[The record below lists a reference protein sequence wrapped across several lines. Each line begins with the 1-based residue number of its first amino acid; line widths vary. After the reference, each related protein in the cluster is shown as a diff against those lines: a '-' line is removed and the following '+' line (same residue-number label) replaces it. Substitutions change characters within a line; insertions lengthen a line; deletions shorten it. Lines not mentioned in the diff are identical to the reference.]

1 MIKKNKLLIQISL
14 IYLIIGFFNKIFSN
28 DYYGY
33 PFFFIIENC
42 EVALMEKKINR
53 QSSDEILKGREKYKI
68 CMNFVMSLSTTLNG
82 RCMKEE
88 TKKNIKPEE
97 MFTYADLSNVK
108 STQELINEIIEYYK
122 QYPHFSNQ
130 IAWLHASKAISQ
142 RWPCKRFI
150 Q

>member
-1 MIKKNKLLIQISL
+1 
-14 IYLIIGFFNKIFSN
+14 
-28 DYYGY
+28 
-33 PFFFIIENC
+33 
-42 EVALMEKKINR
+42 
-53 QSSDEILKGREKYKI
+53 
-68 CMNFVMSLSTTLNG
+68 MSLSTTLNG